1 MVGVVKAIAGRGEGW
16 SKQCGDRGIG
26 EEEEGAGVSAGIY
39 KEIDH
44 P

>member
-1 MVGVVKAIAGRGEGW
+1 MSLKRSLEGAKDGASNAGR
-16 SKQCGDRGIG
+16 DRGIG
-26 EEEEGAGVSAGIY
+26 EEEGVSAGIY